1 MSFGKLHFII
11 LENAEYFKSKVKA
24 KVDISIIY
32 GKIYDRF
39 YERGV
44 SVLRFVS
51 ESTGQTEGFAAELAK
66 KISGGTVIAFFG
78 GLGMG
83 KTAFTRGLAKGMGI
97 TADVSSPTFAI
108 VNDYG
113 GKPPLVHF
121 DMYKVN
127 SWEDL
132 YSSGF
137 FDYCDMGAVL
147 AVEWSE
153 NIENALPE
161 NTVRVYIEKGD
172 GENQRIITVEG
183 MDI

>member
-1 MSFGKLHFII
+1 MIQYISKL
-11 LENAEYFKSKVKA
+11 YFKEVRYLLK
-24 KVDISIIY
+24 
-32 GKIYDRF
+32 
-39 YERGV
+39 
-44 SVLRFVS
+44 FVS
-51 ESTGQTEGFAAELAK
+51 ESVSQTESIAESLGK
-66 KISGGTVIAFFG
+66 TLKSGTVVAYFG

-113 GKPPLVHF
+113 GNPPLVHF
-121 DMYKVN
+121 DMYKVE
-127 SWEDL
+127 SWDDL

-137 FDYCDMGAVL
+137 FDYLDMGAVL

-161 NTVRVYIEKGD
+161 NTIRVTIER
-172 GENQRIITVEG
+172 GESDNQRIITIDGGEE
-183 MDI
+183 I

>member
-1 MSFGKLHFII
+1 MLKFI
-11 LENAEYFKSKVKA
+11 S
-24 KVDISIIY
+24 DS
-32 GKIYDRF
+32 
-39 YERGV
+39 V
-44 SVLRFVS
+44 S
-51 ESTGQTEGFAAELAK
+51 QTEAIAETLGK
-66 KISGGTVIAFFG
+66 TLKPGTVVAYFG

-113 GKPPLVHF
+113 GNPPLVHF
-121 DMYKVN
+121 DMYKVD
-127 SWEDL
+127 SWDDL

-137 FDYCDMGAVL
+137 FDYLDMGAIL

-161 NTVRVYIEKGD
+161 GTVRVTINQGEN
-172 GENQRIITVEG
+172 ENQRIITIEG
-183 MDI
+183 AENENFSS